1 MGGHSRMARSTKHF
15 HYISLVLISQGTLW
29 RRLFLQVPSMAKLQ
43 NCMRFSKVWRL
54 RIQGLIP
61 NIFGVSVWMMVLLRR
76 LQFLNQLKKVYSR
89 FIMGISLVHLQYTS
103 LSRRRWRFPLTHSH
117 RETILSPRHTSWKHT
132 FFMVLGGTS
141 SCGRLKIHCPG
152 RMGSG
157 SRYVWTSM
165 AFIYLH
171 VSSYCTPPGATPS
184 VWSLTPCLG
193 TPTALDTGNQN
204 SGRHYL
210 KYRMCW
216 TVPSSSQISSSMRL
230 HSTVHSG
237 H

>member
-15 HYISLVLISQGTLW
+15 HYSSLVLISQGTLW

-141 SCGRLKIHCPG
+141 SCGRLQIHCPG

-157 SRYVWTSM
+157 SIYVWTSM
-165 AFIYLH
+165 AILSLH
-171 VSSYCTPPGATPS
+171 ANPYFTPPGAISFFWSPS
-184 VWSLTPCLG
+184 PCLG
-193 TPTALDTGNQN
+193 TPTVLKTRNQN
-204 SGRHYL
+204 IGRHYL
-210 KYRMCW
+210 IWVLCW
-216 TVPSSSQISSSMRL
+216 TAPISSQLRRIMILNSS
-230 HSTVHSG
+230 VH
-237 H
+237 